1 MNFNELKGQLSA
13 IEIPLARKRKLDGLA
28 EVFLEEINKGNQVE
42 VVFICTHNSRRSQ
55 FSQVWCQYFA
65 DFFARKDISSYSG
78 GTEITSVYPS
88 VIDTLKDQGFVVENN
103 SEGSNP
109 EYCVF
114 WNRNRGIS
122 LFSKLYTDPR
132 NPEKEFI
139 AVLTCDDADENCPF
153 IPGAKFRIPLPYK
166 DPKFSDNTI
175 SQQSEYNKTSLLIG
189 AEMYYM
195 FSKMEELCK

>member
-55 FSQVWCQYFA
+55 FSQVWCQYFS
-65 DFFARKDISSYSG
+65 DLFARKDIICYSG
-78 GTEITSVYPS
+78 GTEITSVYPG
-88 VIDTLKDQGFVVENN
+88 VLETLKEHGFNVE
-103 SEGSNP
+103 SSMEGSNP
-109 EYCVF
+109 EYRIF
-114 WNRNRGIS
+114 WNGSHGVSI
-122 LFSKLYTDPR
+122 FSKLYADTK
-132 NPEKEFI
+132 NPEKDFI
-139 AVLTCDDADENCPF
+139 AVLTCDDADENCPY

-195 FSKMEELCK
+195 FSKIEELCK